1 MVFSYFFD
9 CFEKIGSENLNT
21 ESNNCFEKIGSKN
34 LNTESNKIVKR
45 KINFVAI
52 GALTYKNLFGL
63 FYSIRD
69 TSNYILL
76 FCHEDFEK

>member
-9 CFEKIGSENLNT
+9 CFDNIASENLN
-21 ESNNCFEKIGSKN
+21 I
-34 LNTESNKIVKR
+34 ESNKILKR

-52 GALTYKNLFGL
+52 GAFTYKNLFGL
-63 FYSIRD
+63 LYSIRD

>member
-1 MVFSYFFD
+1 VIVSLHHETMVFSYFFD
-9 CFEKIGSENLNT
+9 CFEKIGSE
-21 ESNNCFEKIGSKN
+21 N

-52 GALTYKNLFGL
+52 GALTYKKLFGIL
-63 FYSIRD
+63 VYSIQLE